1 MPGRRRRSQGWRR
14 SWARGRA
21 RRSWVI
27 AQITIQVQRPNC
39 PGLRRAARAQPREVL
54 ANRKEGMLQVKA
66 VQVAAGAQ
74 VEVGLAGAG
83 LPQP

>member
-1 MPGRRRRSQGWRR
+1 M
-14 SWARGRA
+14 
-21 RRSWVI
+21 I